1 MCTSDRG
8 VSSAELRSHVE
19 GGRAAAA
26 DDDVVCVG
34 VVFAPIVLVAGG
46 TGTRSSSLYSRGW
59 HETGSVRAI
68 WICMYSHLYN
78 QEARRAFV

>member
-1 MCTSDRG
+1 MRTSDRG
-8 VSSAELRSHVE
+8 VSGAELRSDVE

-46 TGTRSSSLYSRGW
+46 TCTWSSSLYYSRVLARDRI
-59 HETGSVRAI
+59 SARDLD
-68 WICMYSHLYN
+68 LYV
-78 QEARRAFV
+78 FSP